1 MFSTYYTAK
10 PLLDKNALT
19 SMCLSD
25 RSDGKTLNI
34 KTRGFENYLKD
45 KSQFVYLRRWKSEIT
60 QEMYEKF
67 YFELQDKVVSNE
79 FVGEENIK
87 EIINYEFMGTK
98 NGCYTRKKGDKQWDL
113 ICYFVPLT
121 MAGKRKST
129 FNVRRI
135 TSIEYDE
142 FVPLDGRYIKSEMN
156 LLMEFYKSIDR
167 DRDKTRLNIF
177 GNKIDPFNPFFDY
190 FDIHMGI
197 QKQRI
202 KMYKDD
208 TIAIEIYENKEH
220 REIRNKSRFSTMIKG
235 TKYEDYNNG
244 GILNDK
250 VSKIASP
257 QGGCYFSSFMTELG
271 EGCIYT
277 RNDCVFVTANKR
289 KDGNIIV
296 DKIYNTG
303 RKEYM
308 CTFGNLPNFFKQ
320 AYKQGNLYYD
330 SKKTEHIFEPL
341 LNKIGGM
348 K

>member
-129 FNVRRI
+129 FKVRRI
-135 TSIEYDE
+135 TSIRR
-142 FVPLDGRYIKSEMN
+142 VCTVR
-156 LLMEFYKSIDR
+156 
-167 DRDKTRLNIF
+167 
-177 GNKIDPFNPFFDY
+177 
-190 FDIHMGI
+190 
-197 QKQRI
+197 
-202 KMYKDD
+202 
-208 TIAIEIYENKEH
+208 
-220 REIRNKSRFSTMIKG
+220 REV
-235 TKYEDYNNG
+235 Y
-244 GILNDK
+244 
-250 VSKIASP
+250 
-257 QGGCYFSSFMTELG
+257 
-271 EGCIYT
+271 
-277 RNDCVFVTANKR
+277 
-289 KDGNIIV
+289 
-296 DKIYNTG
+296 
-303 RKEYM
+303 
-308 CTFGNLPNFFKQ
+308 
-320 AYKQGNLYYD
+320 
-330 SKKTEHIFEPL
+330 
-341 LNKIGGM
+341 
-348 K
+348 